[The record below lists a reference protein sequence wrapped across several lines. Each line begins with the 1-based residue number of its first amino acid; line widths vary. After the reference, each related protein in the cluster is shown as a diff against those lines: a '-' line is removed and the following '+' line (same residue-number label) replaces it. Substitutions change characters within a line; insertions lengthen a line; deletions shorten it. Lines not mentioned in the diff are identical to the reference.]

1 MTIERLKEIVSRYP
15 KITTAFLY
23 GTAASGKLRP
33 TSDIDVALLLAEPY
47 SQKELVSLETHV
59 ICDIEAAFHR
69 EADVKTLNQME
80 HLPLLHEIFSKSIR
94 LCDRDPVLRRAFMV
108 KKNLEYFDF
117 LPHYHRILNAYAK
130 RIRKHGSAKSGI
142 SENHSNSTGPG
153 ENTNALV
160 SHTERVSE

>member
-1 MTIERLKEIVSRYP
+1 MTIERLKEIVSRHP

-33 TSDIDVALLLAEPY
+33 NSDIDVALLLTEPY

-80 HLPLLHEIFSKSIR
+80 HLPLLHEIFSTGIL
-94 LCDRDPVLRRAFMV
+94 LCDRDPAWRRDFV
-108 KKNLEYFDF
+108 IKKNLEYFDF
-117 LPHYHRILNAYAK
+117 LPHYERILKTYAE
-130 RIRKHGSAKSGI
+130 RLRNHVTTKSGFDKNY
-142 SENHSNSTGPG
+142 SSSAESSK
-153 ENTNALV
+153 NTNAFAN
-160 SHTERVSE
+160 SAG